1 MRTIVYILVLGVL
14 ILVQTTLSNF
24 IGIFGVKPDLPL
36 VFALCMAM
44 VKNEKAGALMGLMN
58 GFIEDI
64 LFGRFLGLN
73 TIAKSIAGYVVG
85 LGSQN
90 LYKGRVIITM
100 ALVFTGSVIFNFVFM
115 TIAFFTG
122 ELIHPWRYLLSITV
136 ASSLINMFVSPLI
149 YIGAYRIERF
159 FDYYFDIKY

>member
-1 MRTIVYILVLGVL
+1 MRTIVYVLVLGVL
-14 ILVQTTLSNF
+14 VLVQTTLSNF

-44 VKNEKAGALMGLMN
+44 VKNEKAGALTGLMN
-58 GFIEDI
+58 GFLDDI

-85 LGSQN
+85 LGSRN
-90 LYKGRVIITM
+90 LYKGRVVITM
-100 ALVFTGSVIFNFVFM
+100 VLVFTGSVIFNFVFM
-115 TIAFFTG
+115 TIAFLTG
-122 ELIHPWRYLLSITV
+122 ELIHPWRNFLPITV

-149 YIGAYRIERF
+149 YIGTYRMERF